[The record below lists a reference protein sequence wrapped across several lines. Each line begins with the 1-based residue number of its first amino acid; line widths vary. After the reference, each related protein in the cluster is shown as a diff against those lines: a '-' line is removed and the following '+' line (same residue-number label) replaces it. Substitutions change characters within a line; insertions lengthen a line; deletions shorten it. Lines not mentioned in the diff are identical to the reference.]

1 MMYLNENADFA
12 RIIRLFDVEKCL
24 QPPFDDHA
32 RIAAVAAGAA
42 IGAHP
47 GARLPTTTA
56 RTHTPPSRP
65 ARESW
70 AAGIGDVPG
79 RAEGRHGGGCWI

>member
-47 GARLPTTTA
+47 GALLPTTTA
-56 RTHTPPSRP
+56 RTIPSVTAG
-65 ARESW
+65 ARKLGGGDRRC
-70 AAGIGDVPG
+70 AGKE
-79 RAEGRHGGGCWI
+79 EGRHGGGCWI